1 MMDLTKRSWKRPG
14 GPELTEDLLS
24 LGHVSGRRLS
34 LLDVGAGDG
43 LAMEY
48 LAEQHPD
55 WSITG
60 IDPERGV
67 GPEGSIQKGYAENL
81 PAEDNSFDLVRSGG
95 CLNPAGGF
103 SCRIC
108 IRIFRRKSFMGWIC
122 PMGPGA

>member
-60 IDPERGV
+60 IDPETAADKYPHPILRPEPKLYCAAAEHHALQTALLVFQRKVMMTGGV
-67 GPEGSIQKGYAENL
+67 
-81 PAEDNSFDLVRSGG
+81 DLV
-95 CLNPAGGF
+95 
-103 SCRIC
+103 I
-108 IRIFRRKSFMGWIC
+108 
-122 PMGPGA
+122 